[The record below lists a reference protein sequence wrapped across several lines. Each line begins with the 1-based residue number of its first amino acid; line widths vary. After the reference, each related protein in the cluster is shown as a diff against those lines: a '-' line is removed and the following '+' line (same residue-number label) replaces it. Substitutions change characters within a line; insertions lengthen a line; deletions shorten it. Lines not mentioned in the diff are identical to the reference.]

1 MGKVKN
7 KDDVIQYTF
16 RLNLTN
22 QEHLTIHQTLQNL
35 NKGIHKSQNQF
46 ITDSI
51 LRNIRNYAREELL
64 SEAAL
69 EQELGTGYIKRKEL
83 EDLEQRVTDKVMKEV
98 VNLLCSSLAGR
109 AGVSAPAM
117 PYVAE
122 NPEVISENKDR
133 LEEDEV
139 LSSLSNV
146 WS

>member
-22 QEHLTIHQTLQNL
+22 HDHLAIHQILQNL
-35 NKGIHKSQNQF
+35 NKGVYKSQNNF

-51 LRNIRNYAREELL
+51 LRNIRNYTREELL
-64 SEAAL
+64 SDAAL
-69 EQELGTGYIKRKEL
+69 EQEHNTEYIKRIEL
-83 EDLEQRVTDKVMKEV
+83 EDLEQRVTGKVMKEV
-98 VNLLCSSLAGR
+98 VTLLCSSLAGR
-109 AGVSAPAM
+109 TSLPVTPQR
-117 PYVAE
+117 VEKAE
-122 NPEVISENKDR
+122 SISENETSVED
-133 LEEDEV
+133 DEV

>member
-22 QEHLTIHQTLQNL
+22 EENLAIHQTLQNL
-35 NKGIHKSQNQF
+35 NKGVYKSQNSF

-51 LRNIRNYAREELL
+51 LRNIRNYTREELL
-64 SEAAL
+64 SDAAL
-69 EQELGTGYIKRKEL
+69 EQEHNAGYINRKDL
-83 EDLEQRVTDKVMKEV
+83 EDIEQRVTEKVMKEV
-98 VNLLCSSLAGR
+98 VILLCSSLAGR
-109 AGVSAPAM
+109 TSLPVMPQIVEKSETIAG
-117 PYVAE
+117 
-122 NPEVISENKDR
+122 NKASV
-133 LEEDEV
+133 EDDET

>member
-22 QEHLTIHQTLQNL
+22 DDHLEVHQTLQNL
-35 NKGIHKSQNQF
+35 NKGVHKSQNNF
-46 ITDSI
+46 IIDSI

-64 SEAAL
+64 SDAAWEQRHNEGFIKQKDL
-69 EQELGTGYIKRKEL
+69 ENM
-83 EDLEQRVTDKVMKEV
+83 EQRVTEKVMKEV
-98 VNLLCSSLAGR
+98 VTLLCSSLAGR
-109 AGVSAPAM
+109 SVLPAILQKTEK
-117 PYVAE
+117 AE
-122 NPEVISENKDR
+122 T
-133 LEEDEV
+133 LEEREVSVEDDET

>member
-22 QEHLTIHQTLQNL
+22 EDHLAIHQTLQNL
-35 NKGIHKSQNQF
+35 NKGVYKSQNNF

-51 LRNIRNYAREELL
+51 LRNIRNYTREELL
-64 SEAAL
+64 SDVAL
-69 EQELGTGYIKRKEL
+69 EQEYNAGYINRKDL
-83 EDLEQRVTDKVMKEV
+83 EDLEQRVNEKVMKEV
-98 VNLLCSSLAGR
+98 VILLCSSLAGR
-109 AGVSAPAM
+109 TSLPVTPQI
-117 PYVAE
+117 VE
-122 NPEVISENKDR
+122 KSETNGGNKAR
-133 LEEDEV
+133 VEDDET

>member
-22 QEHLTIHQTLQNL
+22 EDHLEVHQTLRNL
-35 NKGIHKSQNQF
+35 NKGVHKSQNSF
-46 ITDSI
+46 IIDSI

-64 SEAAL
+64 SDAAWEQSHNEGFIKQKDL
-69 EQELGTGYIKRKEL
+69 ENM
-83 EDLEQRVTDKVMKEV
+83 EQRVTEKVMKEV
-98 VNLLCSSLAGR
+98 VTLLYSSLAGR
-109 AGVSAPAM
+109 SVLPAILQKTEK
-117 PYVAE
+117 AE
-122 NPEVISENKDR
+122 T
-133 LEEDEV
+133 LEEREVSVEDDET

>member
-22 QEHLTIHQTLQNL
+22 EDHLEVHQTLQNL
-35 NKGIHKSQNQF
+35 NKGVHKSQNSF
-46 ITDSI
+46 IIESI

-64 SEAAL
+64 SDVAW
-69 EQELGTGYIKRKEL
+69 EQSQNEGFIRKKDL
-83 EDLEQRVTDKVMKEV
+83 EDMEQRVTEKVMKEV
-98 VNLLCSSLAGR
+98 VTLLCSSLAVR
-109 AGVSAPAM
+109 SVLPAILQKTEK
-117 PYVAE
+117 AE
-122 NPEVISENKDR
+122 S
-133 LEEDEV
+133 LEEREVSVEDDET